1 MIKSLIPYILVFGFG
16 VTGSALFFP
25 NCEVALLAMANVQQ
39 VPVFH
44 VFHWTINL
52 SHYQAHLPFML
63 AICIAAGSTV
73 GSAVF
78 YLMGTGSV
86 KLSDK
91 VRKKV
96 ESFDFSRLETA
107 GTALIFVSAV
117 SSIPPITPL
126 AFAAGVIR
134 YRFWE
139 YAVVSFVGKI
149 IRFTIV
155 VYAGQGV
162 VTFIKHFV

>member
-1 MIKSLIPYILVFGFG
+1 MIKSLIPYLLVFVFG
-16 VTGSALFFP
+16 VTGSAFFLP
-25 NCEVALLAMANVQQ
+25 NCEVALLGMANVQH
-39 VPVFH
+39 VPSFH

-52 SHYQAHLPFML
+52 SHYQAHLPFAL

-73 GSAVF
+73 GSALF

-91 VRKKV
+91 IKKKV
-96 ESFDFSRLETA
+96 ESFNTSRLETA

-117 SSIPPITPL
+117 SSVPPITPI
-126 AFAAGVIR
+126 AFAAGVVK

-139 YAVVSFVGKI
+139 YAVVSFVGKV

-162 VTFIKHFV
+162 VTFIKHFF

>member
-1 MIKSLIPYILVFGFG
+1 MIKIIIPYLLVFGFG
-16 VTGSALFFP
+16 ITGSALFFP
-25 NCEVALLAMANVQQ
+25 NCEVALLAMSNVQQ
-39 VPVFH
+39 VPAFH
-44 VFHWTINL
+44 IFHWVVNL
-52 SHYQAHLPFML
+52 KHYQAHLPFLL
-63 AICIAAGSTV
+63 AICMAAGSTI
-73 GSAVF
+73 GSALF

-96 ESFDFSRLETA
+96 ESFNFSRLETA

-126 AFAAGVIR
+126 AFAAGVTK

-139 YAVVSFVGKI
+139 YAAVSFVGKV
-149 IRFTIV
+149 IRFSIV

-162 VTFIKHFV
+162 VTFVKHFL